1 LGILKLGI
9 LGFGASFIAALP
21 FLPSS
26 QAVLRCGAGMEY
38 ISATP
43 RLQIAEGGTS

>member
-1 LGILKLGI
+1 LALGI

-26 QAVLRCGAGMEY
+26 QAMLPCGAGVEY
-38 ISATP
+38 ILATA
-43 RLQIAEGGTS
+43 RLQVAEGGTS